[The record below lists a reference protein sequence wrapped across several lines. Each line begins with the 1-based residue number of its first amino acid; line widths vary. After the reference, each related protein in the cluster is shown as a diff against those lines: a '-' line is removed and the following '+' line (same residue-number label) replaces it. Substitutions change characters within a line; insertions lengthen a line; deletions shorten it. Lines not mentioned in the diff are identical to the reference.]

1 MAGYSGTP
9 LPKKL
14 GIKPQ
19 FRAAF
24 FDLPSEIKAT
34 LKEALSDCQLVK
46 DGHGQLDFAMIF
58 LKSQAEMKEQFPKL
72 ARRLTPAGMLWV
84 SWPKKTSG
92 LATDLNENDVR
103 RIGLAAGLVDV
114 KVCAVSERWSGL
126 KFVIRVKDRPKG
138 FA

>member
-1 MAGYSGTP
+1 MAGYSSTP

-24 FDLPSEIKAT
+24 VDLPSEIKTT

-58 LKSQAEMKEQFPKL
+58 IKSQAEMKERFPKF

-92 LATDLNENDVR
+92 LATDLNEKMCEGSVWWPD
-103 RIGLAAGLVDV
+103 
-114 KVCAVSERWSGL
+114 WWM
-126 KFVIRVKDRPKG
+126 
-138 FA
+138 